1 MICYLSICRQIP
13 LGYNPRK
20 SLLEKD
26 LAAHKSGIE
35 VKRTVMEIDEI
46 TEVTFRNIYQQYEIQ
61 IEMVDALLEIYE
73 KKNDNDTIS

>member
-1 MICYLSICRQIP
+1 M
-13 LGYNPRK
+13 
-20 SLLEKD
+20 
-26 LAAHKSGIE
+26 
-35 VKRTVMEIDEI
+35 KRTVMEIDEI